1 MQRLLLADDDRE
13 LCEMLKSYLATEG
26 FELDS
31 VYDGAD
37 AVTESLTGSYRLV
50 ILDVMLPSL
59 SGLDALKQIRRKTQ
73 VPVLILTARG
83 EDVDS
88 VVGLELGADDYLA
101 KPCNPRVLSA
111 RIRAILRR
119 SQAMAPT
126 DTATTTLVVGDV
138 ELQPF
143 SRTVSRDRQKVTL
156 TSTEFAV
163 LEVLMRNSGQ
173 VVTKNALSELA
184 LGRKLGRFDRSL
196 DMHISNVRRKMGF
209 ANPDSDRIKTIRN
222 VGYLYTR

>member
-13 LCEMLKSYLATEG
+13 LCEMLRSYLATDG

-31 VYDGAD
+31 VYDGDD
-37 AVTESLTGSYRLV
+37 AVTEAVRGGYPLV
-50 ILDVMLPSL
+50 ILDVMLPKR
-59 SGLDALKQIRRKTQ
+59 SGLDALKLIRQQTQ

-119 SQAMAPT
+119 SQSLAAA
-126 DTATTTLVVGDV
+126 DTAATAIVVGDV
-138 ELQPF
+138 ELMP
-143 SRTVSRDRQKVTL
+143 SARTVTRDKQPLAL

-173 VVTKNALSELA
+173 VVTKHALSEAA

-196 DMHISNVRRKMGF
+196 DMHISNVRKKLGF
-209 ANPDSDRIKTIRN
+209 AIPDCDRIKTIRN